1 MTSVTTKAAGGELG
15 TESQSIAHGGNSQ
28 EDSQKQKN

>member
-1 MTSVTTKAAGGELG
+1 MTSVTGAAGGELG
-15 TESQSIAHGGNSQ
+15 TESQSIAVSGNSQ

>member
-1 MTSVTTKAAGGELG
+1 MTSVSKAAAGELG
-15 TESQSIAHGGNSQ
+15 TESQSIARGGNSQ